1 MENPDRYER
10 LSPQPIE
17 YMQQVMSKGE
27 FRGFCLG
34 NIIKYACRVGYKDT
48 IGGNAQK
55 IEDYARWLGENE
67 RGDALTYRKERN
79 TSETSKLTDDEKE
92 QAKAVAQ
99 ELMGG
104 RKDESERGNEHN
116 HERGRN

>member
-48 IGGNAQK
+48 IGGNAKK
-55 IEDYARWLGENE
+55 IEDYARWLRENE
-67 RGDALTYRKERN
+67 DGQPLSFQKRDTESGMEGLNEEDR
-79 TSETSKLTDDEKE
+79 
-92 QAKAVAQ
+92 AKVNGIAQ
-99 ELMGG
+99 ELMG
-104 RKDESERGNEHN
+104 RKKGDS
-116 HERGRN
+116 